1 MSTRK
6 EIIELLRQ
14 VANETSSHRNLW
26 IMDEDWVE
34 LINKTHP
41 DFALDVKKLNEALL
55 WDPSTHHFIRNLDGA
70 VNKTGIYCN
79 NKKLTSKSLDD
90 GGWEIVKRRDKKF
103 YLVADEGTTV
113 QWDNNIT
120 ESQVHPSMVP
130 DDDDCG
136 RSNVLKT
143 PTATGKRKRQSFPQQ
158 AQAEEVTVEKD
169 IMFGV

>member
-1 MSTRK
+1 MSTHK
-6 EIIELLRQ
+6 EIIELLHQ
-14 VANETSSHRNLW
+14 VANETPSHRNLW
-26 IMDEDWVE
+26 IVDEDWVE
-34 LINKTHP
+34 LINKAHP
-41 DFALDVKKLNEALL
+41 DSTLDVNKLNDALL
-55 WDPSTHHFIRNLDGA
+55 RDTSTKHFIRNLDGA

-79 NKKLTSKSLDD
+79 NKMLWSKLLDD

-130 DDDDCG
+130 DDDDCR

-143 PTATGKRKRQSFPQQ
+143 PMATGKRK
-158 AQAEEVTVEKD
+158 
-169 IMFGV
+169 